1 MIRLTSIPR
10 DGDESD
16 DALSDL
22 TDLLPD
28 NEDEGSDGGA
38 DDDAEASLVET
49 VRAYFE

>member
-1 MIRLTSIPR
+1 MTSITR

-22 TDLLPD
+22 TDALPG
-28 NEDEGSDGGA
+28 NEDEGPDGDA

>member
-1 MIRLTSIPR
+1 MTSITR

-22 TDLLPD
+22 TDSLPG
-28 NEDEGSDGGA
+28 NEDEGPDGDT